1 MNGFFALINK
11 RKNNRKTHIK
21 WKRPFDFEPP
31 FINKK
36 NTSEN
41 YHIEQNTS
49 LKFKNDKLWIDT
61 DDFLCVSEGI
71 IHNLIDL
78 CKQNNCK
85 DSTELICKYY
95 KENNPTF
102 FNQFEGNFSGIFHDK
117 RYNSWVAF
125 NNKTGMKKVFY
136 YQDADYLI
144 YSSDLKLICQWL
156 NDSNITY
163 SLNVESAYLLLTSG
177 FMHEDMTL
185 INEVNQLR
193 AGEYCVYN
201 DDKLTINSYFNLKNI
216 LVTNDTKQTI
226 IETLDSLFK
235 NAIRLEFDK
244 DNEYNYKHLTTL
256 SGGLDSRMT
265 ALMAHKMGY
274 EQQVF
279 LNFSEKGYADEIIAN
294 EIAKSYQL
302 ELLQFELN
310 AQSLVNIDQV
320 VSVNNGLTVY
330 TACSHVFSILDK
342 IKTTSFG
349 LIHTGM
355 IGDAVMGSFVSGTQD
370 TKPKISDGLY
380 SKSLLK
386 KTESILQKTISNY
399 PTEELYKFYNRA
411 FMGANNGCQYL
422 DLIGE
427 TSSPF
432 LNSSFL
438 SYAYSIPRKYKYK
451 ENIYI
456 DWIKTLHPDIASFT
470 WEGIGG
476 KPTNNEYLRQF
487 YRYKRAIIKRLPIK
501 TMWKNTMSPEQIW
514 YDQHADVRLTLD
526 KYFDENIHFLDS
538 FSELRADVLELFK
551 TGNITEKTQAIT
563 LLSAC
568 KLHFG

>member
-1 MNGFFALINK
+1 
-11 RKNNRKTHIK
+11 
-21 WKRPFDFEPP
+21 
-31 FINKK
+31 
-36 NTSEN
+36 
-41 YHIEQNTS
+41 
-49 LKFKNDKLWIDT
+49 
-61 DDFLCVSEGI
+61 
-71 IHNLIDL
+71 
-78 CKQNNCK
+78 
-85 DSTELICKYY
+85 
-95 KENNPTF
+95 
-102 FNQFEGNFSGIFHDK
+102 
-117 RYNSWVAF
+117 
-125 NNKTGMKKVFY
+125 
-136 YQDADYLI
+136 
-144 YSSDLKLICQWL
+144 
-156 NDSNITY
+156 
-163 SLNVESAYLLLTSG
+163 
-177 FMHEDMTL
+177 
-185 INEVNQLR
+185 
-193 AGEYCVYN
+193 
-201 DDKLTINSYFNLKNI
+201 
-216 LVTNDTKQTI
+216 
-226 IETLDSLFK
+226 
-235 NAIRLEFDK
+235 
-244 DNEYNYKHLTTL
+244 
-256 SGGLDSRMT
+256 
-265 ALMAHKMGY
+265 
-274 EQQVF
+274 
-279 LNFSEKGYADEIIAN
+279 
-294 EIAKSYQL
+294 
-302 ELLQFELN
+302 
-310 AQSLVNIDQV
+310 
-320 VSVNNGLTVY
+320 
-330 TACSHVFSILDK
+330 
-342 IKTTSFG
+342 
-349 LIHTGM
+349 
-355 IGDAVMGSFVSGTQD
+355 VSGTQD

-386 KTESILQKTISNY
+386 KTENILQKTISNY